1 MAFHSPQF
9 LIFFPVVTL
18 AYFLV
23 PQRGRCAWLLAASYF
38 FYLCWNPE
46 YVVLLLLVTAVSYAA
61 ALQAD
66 RRQDRR
72 WRRGWTA
79 AGIAATLAGLF
90 FFKYF
95 NFAADTAA
103 AVLSWV
109 GITAAG
115 PHLDLVL
122 PMGLSFYTFQA
133 VG

>member
-61 ALQAD
+61 ALLTD

-95 NFAADTAA
+95 NFFSQSVTAF
-103 AVLSWV
+103 LRSISLPV
-109 GITAAG
+109 GDFTVAPA
-115 PHLDLVL
+115 
-122 PMGLSFYTFQA
+122 M
-133 VG
+133 